1 MVRFGEHIAAIWR
14 RKVHTVKANKMDGNE
29 FRIELPDRV
38 SRVTGLIN
46 LRSLLDAYCVTGDD
60 YAAFES
66 DLLKKGKAE
75 VSVSCG
81 KPAAI
86 YG

>member
-1 MVRFGEHIAAIWR
+1 M
-14 RKVHTVKANKMDGNE
+14 HTVKAEKVDSSE
-29 FRIELPDRV
+29 FQIELPDRV

-46 LRSLLDAYCVTGDD
+46 LRSLLDAYCVTGDN

-75 VSVSCG
+75 TSVSCG
-81 KPAAI
+81 KPTASH
-86 YG
+86 G